1 MSRASAGKATR
12 AGRLFGTA
20 LLSCLVAGIH
30 TGCAT
35 PVSATYLLLDL
46 PRSPLPSG
54 QEPALSVGPV
64 LIPDYLKRN
73 SLAVRLDDNTLSYR
87 GSERWAEPL
96 DLGIQRLLSA
106 ALGQA
111 LDTARVTTFPSPLA
125 TDAQLRVALNV
136 FHLEAQGEE
145 VILAAEWLIFRAGS
159 SEPLRSGSIDRQRP
173 LADSSGPSIAAA
185 MSALLQD
192 VAADVAGALRELGQA
207 GAAQGA

>member
-1 MSRASAGKATR
+1 MNATPGGKAVR
-12 AGRLFGTA
+12 AARLLGAA
-20 LLSCLVAGIH
+20 LLACLIASH

-46 PRSPLPSG
+46 PRSALPSG

-73 SLAVRLDDNTLSYR
+73 SLAVRLDDNTLNYR

-96 DLGIQRLLSA
+96 DLGIQRLLST

-111 LDTARVTTFPSPLA
+111 LDTARVSAFPSPLA
-125 TDAQLRVALNV
+125 ADAQLRVALNV

-145 VILAAEWLIFRAGS
+145 VILAAEWLIFRTGS
-159 SEPLRSGSIDRQRP
+159 SEPLRSGSIDRRRP
-173 LADSSGPSIAAA
+173 LADRSGPGIAAA

-192 VAADVAGALRELGQA
+192 LAADVAVALRDLGKA
-207 GAAQGA
+207 LAAQDA